1 VASRSRSQNQV
12 PATIRNIGFAML
24 IASPSV
30 YSVRKRYAHW
40 RASFMES
47 RSTFWL
53 RVDQGASIITT
64 GGIALLE
71 LASELSRLDAQHPRA
86 ERALEPPT
94 VGDGIDLT
102 REHPPVDGVAQIR
115 AQEKR

>member
-1 VASRSRSQNQV
+1 
-12 PATIRNIGFAML
+12 
-24 IASPSV
+24 
-30 YSVRKRYAHW
+30 
-40 RASFMES
+40 MEG

-53 RVDQGASIITT
+53 HVDQGASILTT

-71 LASELSRLDAQHPRA
+71 LASELSRLNEEHPRTK
-86 ERALEPPT
+86 RATEPPT

-102 REHPPVDGVAQIR
+102 REHPPVDVARIR